1 MGRDALGVKALI
13 SVYFLPPNSSFL
25 TKIVFIMEI
34 RKDLSKSFHL
44 LSACHVEELSPKVDT
59 LTFSLFR
66 NNRENEFNQ

>member
-1 MGRDALGVKALI
+1 MGRDALGVRSLI
-13 SVYFLPPNSSFL
+13 SVYFLSLNFSFL
-25 TKIVFIMEI
+25 IEIMFIMEI

-44 LSACHVEELSPKVDT
+44 LSACHVEELSPKVET